1 MDFWA
6 QHKDFVL
13 KVLAGFAVFLVALIA
28 RGVVYGDDLEQ
39 GQAKNGKMA
48 REVRGMKIADVRAIK
63 ELEKDTKRL
72 DDNAKKIIGQIG
84 HLGTAEQ
91 IELELI
97 DRVLGYLRRYRNDP
111 GQRAREARR
120 KRGEIVASPP
130 SGFGTLRGLVNDELG
145 EEASEKNI
153 RIEAGFGFQAVT
165 EIDRSQIEKY
175 LLQLELVARVMRYCI
190 DQGSNVKAI
199 EEVRIETK
207 GQVAVLGANRE
218 FIREYPVRIRFKST
232 LAAAVEVLRRL
243 NDESPS
249 VGLRSM
255 RIDRTK
261 RPRDHVVVEI
271 VVLATAAALDKKVP
285 FDAPKKG
292 TAQ

>member
-1 MDFWA
+1 
-6 QHKDFVL
+6 
-13 KVLAGFAVFLVALIA
+13 
-28 RGVVYGDDLEQ
+28 
-39 GQAKNGKMA
+39 
-48 REVRGMKIADVRAIK
+48 
-63 ELEKDTKRL
+63 
-72 DDNAKKIIGQIG
+72 
-84 HLGTAEQ
+84 
-91 IELELI
+91 
-97 DRVLGYLRRYRNDP
+97 
-111 GQRAREARR
+111 
-120 KRGEIVASPP
+120 
-130 SGFGTLRGLVNDELG
+130 
-145 EEASEKNI
+145 
-153 RIEAGFGFQAVT
+153 
-165 EIDRSQIEKY
+165 
-175 LLQLELVARVMRYCI
+175 MRYCI
-190 DQGSNVKAI
+190 DQGSSVKAI

-232 LAAAVEVLRRL
+232 LAAAVEVLRLL

-249 VGLRSM
+249 VGLRRM